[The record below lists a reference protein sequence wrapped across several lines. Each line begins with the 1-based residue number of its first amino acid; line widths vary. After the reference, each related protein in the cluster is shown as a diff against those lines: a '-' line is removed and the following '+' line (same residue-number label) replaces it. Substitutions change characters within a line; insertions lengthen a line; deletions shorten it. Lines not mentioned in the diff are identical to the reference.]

1 MEVKL
6 NKAQK
11 EFLMEEVLESHSSLK
26 GIIEHATPHFEK
38 YLIEVQPDMAEQ
50 IRDLCADRLMIIGF
64 DEEYRLTKEGKM
76 LERLIDLFFSES

>member
-38 YLIEVQPDMAEQ
+38 CLIEIQPDMAEQ